1 MIAERPTVLVV
12 DDDRN
17 TRETLQRGL
26 SREGYEILAAED
38 GTAAVRILQE
48 SDVDLIITDY
58 KMPGMDGL
66 RLATTA
72 QVVRPAAVVIMISA
86 FAGVDTAVKAIKQG
100 VFDVIEKPL
109 RMRDVK
115 KAAARALETRRL
127 MIENRRLRAELRGRD
142 ELGRIIGRA
151 PAFGDALAMVAQ
163 VAPVKST
170 VLLTGESGT
179 GKEVFAQAIHRLSPR
194 AEGPL
199 VKVHCAALAEGL
211 LETEIF
217 GNEKGAFTGA
227 VRARKGRFELAD
239 GGTILL
245 DEIGEIS
252 MTTQVKLL
260 RVLQEGE
267 FERVGG
273 CETIKVDVRVIAA
286 TNADITRAVAEGRF
300 REDLFYRLNVI
311 HIEIPPLRERKED
324 IPLLVQHFVE
334 KYTRLTGKGLKGI
347 APEALDRLVG
357 FDWPGNVR
365 ELENVIERAVVLA
378 TGDLIGEGDIAD
390 INQPR
395 APQPVSIPFR
405 VGQSLA
411 DLEREAIL
419 RTLKA
424 AGGDKDTA
432 ARILGIGVATLYR
445 RLKEIEEGAKC
456 DSAPDTGAKSA
467 GPAERAP

>member
-17 TRETLQRGL
+17 TRESLRRGL
-26 SREGYEILAAED
+26 SREGYEILTAED
-38 GTAAVRILQE
+38 GSKAVPILQDRE
-48 SDVDLIITDY
+48 VDLIITDY

-66 RLATTA
+66 RLASTA
-72 QVVRPAAVVIMISA
+72 RVINPSAVVIMISA
-86 FAGVDTAVKAIKQG
+86 FASVDTAVSAIKQG
-100 VFDVIEKPL
+100 IFDVIEKPMK
-109 RMRDVK
+109 MRDVK

-127 MIENRRLRAELRGRD
+127 VIENRRLRADLKGR
-142 ELGRIIGRA
+142 EQVARIIGRS
-151 PAFGDALAMVAQ
+151 PAFREALAMAEQ

-179 GKEVFAQAIHRLSPR
+179 GKEIFANAIHRLSPR
-194 AEGPL
+194 ADGPFI
-199 VKVHCAALAEGL
+199 KVHCAALAEGL
-211 LETEIF
+211 LETELF
-217 GNEKGAFTGA
+217 GNEKGAYTGA

-252 MTTQVKLL
+252 LATQVKLL
-260 RVLQEGE
+260 RVLQEAE

-273 CETIKVDVRVIAA
+273 TETIQVDTRVIAA
-286 TNADITRAVAEGRF
+286 TNVDLIRAVAEGRF

-311 HIEIPPLRERKED
+311 SIEIPPIRERRED
-324 IPLLVQHFVE
+324 IPLLVQHFIE
-334 KYTRLTGKGLKGI
+334 KYTRLTGKKTTGLTPGALERI
-347 APEALDRLVG
+347 EARE
-357 FDWPGNVR
+357 WPGNVR

-378 TGDLIGEGDIAD
+378 QGDLITEADIAEEAGAE
-390 INQPR
+390 PPKP
-395 APQPVSIPFR
+395 ATIPFR

-424 AGGDKDTA
+424 VGGDKDAA

-445 RLKEIEEGAKC
+445 RLKDIEEGQAATEGPE
-456 DSAPDTGAKSA
+456 SAPK
-467 GPAERAP
+467 